1 MLPPCQAA
9 AGSVITVT
17 GEEILQ
23 LLASAGF
30 GILSAV
36 FPVINAETYVAA
48 SQVTALAGPIPVAVG
63 VGIGQSLGKLLVF
76 LGVRRGRDIAFFKTR
91 REKAARVRVG
101 PVRQR
106 FQAVMAKLL
115 ELVGSNRWGLP
126 ITFLAAMVGL
136 PPLYA
141 VAVLAGATRMR
152 AGWFYLVVLVGRVAR
167 FVAVALG
174 IGWLPL
180 WG

>member
-1 MLPPCQAA
+1 M
-9 AGSVITVT
+9 T

-36 FPVINAETYVAA
+36 VPVINAETYVAA
-48 SQVTALAGPIPVAVG
+48 SQVTAIAGPIPIAVG

-91 REKAARVRVG
+91 REKAAHVRHG
-101 PVRQR
+101 PVRER
-106 FQAVMAKLL
+106 FRAVMTKLL
-115 ELVGSNRWGLP
+115 DLVGSKRWGLP
-126 ITFLAAMVGL
+126 ITFLAAVVGL

-141 VAVLAGATRMR
+141 VAVIAGATRMR
-152 AGWFYLVVLVGRVAR
+152 VGWFYLVVLVGRVAR
-167 FVAVALG
+167 FIAVALG
-174 IGWLPL
+174 VSWLPH